1 MRDFEGG
8 EMKNG
13 NTSRREYWLLA
24 VAGTGLMLLT
34 GAGAFWLKA
43 NADRSQPTLEMAVNE
58 DPAAPVHGFAWNDA
72 VGDLLQ
78 SLPPDLA
85 IEVCASLS
93 NGAGRPAPQ
102 PCAELREIAAIA
114 PAASGAMAEAAD
126 ERISMPT
133 INQLP
138 AEVPAS
144 YAMATVPPSPPT
156 RASMPEIDAESG
168 AVVPEPAPVTS
179 KVAAAL
185 GAQIAAAQTTQTDLE
200 PAPRGEKVDSALPSG
215 APQAQTLPPAAIMD
229 DATIVHGLLLTTD
242 SRQTANESGGVS
254 AESASKEA
262 ALEAAEA
269 AKTQAQAKARA
280 RAAAEAK
287 AKAAARARAK
297 AAARAR
303 ARENALRGSREDNG
317 DSDGGDSKADGKG
330 RGGSSGEG
338 GRD

>member
-1 MRDFEGG
+1 MREFEGE
-8 EMKNG
+8 EMKKG
-13 NTSRREYWLLA
+13 NTSRREYWFLV

-43 NADRSQPTLEMAVNE
+43 SADRSQPTLEMAVDEN
-58 DPAAPVHGFAWNDA
+58 PAAPIHGVAWNNA
-72 VGDLLQ
+72 VGDLLR

-102 PCAELREIAAIA
+102 PCPELRQIAAIV

-126 ERISMPT
+126 GRISMPT

-138 AEVPAS
+138 AEMAAS
-144 YAMATVPPSPPT
+144 YAMAALPQSSPPG
-156 RASMPEIDAESG
+156 ASMPEIGTES

-179 KVAAAL
+179 KVAAAI
-185 GAQIAAAQTTQTDLE
+185 GAQIAAAQTTQTGLK
-200 PAPRGEKVDSALPSG
+200 PAARDEMIESAPPSG
-215 APQAQTLPPAAIMD
+215 PPQAQTPLAAAIIE
-229 DATIVHGLLLTTD
+229 DATIVHGLLLTAD
-242 SRQTANESGGVS
+242 SQQTANESGGAS
-254 AESASKEA
+254 AESPSKEA
-262 ALEAAEA
+262 ALAAAEA
-269 AKTQAQAKARA
+269 AKAQAQARARA

-287 AKAAARARAK
+287 AIAAARAKAR
-297 AAARAR
+297 AAARAK
-303 ARENALRGSREDNG
+303 ARENARASARGSREDNG
-317 DSDGGDSKADGKG
+317 DGGDSKADGNG